1 MSRPAIARLS
11 VRNFLQ
17 FLASDL
23 PQSTRAENPGGAS
36 APCRWSVSNALG
48 TQSRRAR
55 PGLGGAQVPVLGA
68 RAAWLGSLAPQG
80 PSGTPH
86 GRQRSP
92 QLWSLRHLHLLCFR
106 EESDAARSL
115 HKRSS
120 PRRKRK
126 KVTGAWKVK
135 HSS

>member
-11 VRNFLQ
+11 VRYFLQ

-23 PQSTRAENPGGAS
+23 PQSTRAENPGGVS
-36 APCRWSVSNALG
+36 APCRW
-48 TQSRRAR
+48 SRRAR

-92 QLWSLRHLHLLCFR
+92 QLWSLRHLHLLCFS

-115 HKRSS
+115 HKR
-120 PRRKRK
+120 
-126 KVTGAWKVK
+126 
-135 HSS
+135 